1 MGHKISKEQIDP
13 GVKDHIMSFVGN
25 VADLETEVNTD
36 IISAVNSLMVDRVD
50 NAENMG
56 KLANAIGEPVT
67 ANHSIDEVVEG
78 LGEML
83 STFKTNMM
91 NSGVVVESS
100 DKFKQLI
107 DKIKGLTEGEGGN
120 SGIQFAMGEGNW
132 TVSASNWGV
141 PNEITIETN
150 IGFIPSYI
158 ICKLSRV
165 SVYFSNG
172 SSSQGLNIN
181 NVFLS
186 NLSPIDATI
195 FDNYMSYGIPNSDI
209 FIKNITENSFVL
221 AETCTNV
228 SGASSRMSGTLT
240 EWYAIGVG
248 EEDTTLRDSLASIL
262 EEEGVS
268 VSEED
273 DMASLIS
280 KVDEEFENKDNEMS
294 GVKQELVDA
303 LIAKGVEDITY
314 DTNWEELIGFISKF
328 KDFINIKFDGTQFL
342 CGGSHAFL
350 LKNDGTVWATGNN
363 GYGQLGLG
371 DTNNSTRF
379 QQVNI
384 TDVKQIACGFNFT
397 AILKNDGSV
406 WTCGYNGYGQLG
418 LGNTTNQ
425 STFTKVTTNINN
437 DVTQIYAG
445 GYHLFALKND
455 GTVWCCGKND
465 YGQLGLGNTNSKSTF
480 TKVTTN
486 TEDTVKISCGY
497 EHTYILKNNGMIFS
511 CGKNSNGQL
520 GLSTT
525 NDMTTFNQ
533 VQNMDNV
540 RNIISGGYHVF
551 VVKKDGTLWA
561 CGYNGSG
568 QLGLNDVESRA
579 TFVQVNV
586 NVDDIQ
592 HVICGFNHS
601 LIIRN
606 DGILYAA
613 GENGNGEL
621 GMNNTTDMRTFTN
634 VPNLSSGIIAAY
646 AGEFF
651 TMIIDNE
658 GIVYATGKN
667 DSGQLGLSESTTRKS
682 FTVINQL

>member
-1 MGHKISKEQIDP
+1 MGHKISREQIDP
-13 GVKDHIMSFVGN
+13 GFKDHIMSFVGD
-25 VADLETEVNTD
+25 VADLETEVNSD
-36 IISAVNSLMVDRVD
+36 IISAVNSLMVDRAD
-50 NAENMG
+50 NIESIG
-56 KLANAIGEPVT
+56 KLAEAIGEPVT
-67 ANHSIDEVVEG
+67 ASDSIDEVVDKVDELVNSFKSKVLNAGIMYESGDRFKELIAKLEG
-78 LGEML
+78 L
-83 STFKTNMM
+83 
-91 NSGVVVESS
+91 VA
-100 DKFKQLI
+100 
-107 DKIKGLTEGEGGN
+107 GEGGK
-120 SGIQFAMGEGNW
+120 GIQYAEGTFDDIVTQENSLDDIYVNLNYDLDFTP
-132 TVSASNWGV
+132 TVL
-141 PNEITIETN
+141 
-150 IGFIPSYI
+150 FIHFSKFGSYD
-158 ICKLSRV
+158 
-165 SVYFSNG
+165 
-172 SSSQGLNIN
+172 IN
-181 NVFLS
+181 
-186 NLSPIDATI
+186 ATI
-195 FDNYMSYGIPNSDI
+195 NSIENNTTGKAYIAVPGGRNYYLWLKDVTDKSCTLAYHFMYTSAYP
-209 FIKNITENSFVL
+209 NIT
-221 AETCTNV
+221 
-228 SGASSRMSGTLT
+228 GIK
-240 EWYAIGVG
+240 WYAIGVG
-248 EEDTTLRDSLASIL
+248 EGQEDNTLLETLKGILTDEQVEVSDEDT
-262 EEEGVS
+262 
-268 VSEED
+268 
-273 DMASLIS
+273 MADLVV
-280 KVDEEFENKDNEMS
+280 KVDAEFAEKNNEMS
-294 GVKQELVDA
+294 GVKQDLVDA

-342 CGGSHAFL
+342 CGGSHTFL

-371 DTNNSTRF
+371 YTNNSTRF

-465 YGQLGLGNTNSKSTF
+465 YGQLGLGNTTSKSTF

-568 QLGLNDVESRA
+568 QLGLNDTESRA

-646 AGEFF
+646 TGEFF

-667 DSGQLGLSESTTRKS
+667 DSGQLGLSDSTTRKS